1 MDNKDVIE
9 MEESVNTKQKVTA
22 GRVVHITA
30 AIILLVAATVAIAFT
45 IYFGVEFFVTRAEH
59 NALEGT
65 GESQLGTGI
74 AQAFLIVFTLIGV
87 VVSAALSIISLVLSI
102 TVFKYREGREK
113 TFGLVSIILN
123 GAYILTALVLFFVII
138 LI

>member
-30 AIILLVAATVAIAFT
+30 AILLLVAATVVIAFAA
-45 IYFGVEFFVTRAEH
+45 YCAVEFFVVRAEH

-74 AQAFLIVFTLIGV
+74 AQALMLVLYLVFAVIGV
-87 VVSAALSIISLVLSI
+87 ILSLISIVLSI
-102 TVFKYREGREK
+102 KVFKYREGREK

-123 GAYILTALVLFFVII
+123 GAYILTALVLFFVMI

>member
-1 MDNKDVIE
+1 MDNKDVLE